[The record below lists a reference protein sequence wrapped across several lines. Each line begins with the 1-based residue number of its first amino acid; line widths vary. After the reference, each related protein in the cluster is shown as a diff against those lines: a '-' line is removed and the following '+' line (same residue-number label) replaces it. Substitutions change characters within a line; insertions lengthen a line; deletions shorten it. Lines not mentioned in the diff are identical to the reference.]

1 MPAVVSQVCDGLDED
16 GSQLSDEE
24 RSLWE
29 EKVVFLLFIIVIII
43 IISSS
48 IIIIIIK

>member
-1 MPAVVSQVCDGLDED
+1 MPAVVSQVCDGLSED

-29 EKVVFLLFIIVIII
+29 EKVLLLLFIIVFFFFLG
-43 IISSS
+43 
-48 IIIIIIK
+48 